1 MGLVSTDEGNPNS
14 GLSRMKLMKS
24 RFPRKVL
31 IAGPSGQDS
40 FADNIAVTLQ
50 AMGVEVVLENPARTR
65 YYHSRLSAIA
75 NEFLYKARRHH
86 IRLDEHWLIE
96 AAKKN
101 RPELF
106 LAPTQIIAEETLWA
120 MKRAGVRACVAW
132 WGDSPANMQRMGLL
146 TDQWDLIFIKDRDCV
161 QKFRRIGLNAYLL
174 HEAMNPL
181 WHKPMAQQAN
191 EDVVVAGNFYE
202 YRQVLVRRLLAK
214 GVSVQLYGGRLPR
227 WVHPEIKRLHTG
239 RYIVREE
246 KSKVF
251 GEGLACLNST
261 QIIEGNSLNCRAF
274 EIAGAGGLHLMEY
287 RPIISDCFEPGKEVL
302 TFDSLDELFAHIER
316 AKRFPNEMKLIREA
330 AVKRALAEHTYRHRL
345 ERIFAMASE
354 L

>member
-1 MGLVSTDEGNPNS
+1 
-14 GLSRMKLMKS
+14 MKAWI
-24 RFPRKVL
+24 PRKVL
-31 IAGPSGQDS
+31 IAGPSGEDTFS
-40 FADNIAVTLQ
+40 DNIAATLQ
-50 AMGVEVVLENPARTR
+50 ALGIETIVEGRNRTQK
-65 YYHSRLSAIA
+65 YHSRLRRAS
-75 NEFLYKARRHH
+75 NELLYKLRRNHV
-86 IRLDEHWLIE
+86 RSDERWLVRM
-96 AAKKN
+96 AKEQK
-101 RPELF
+101 PDLF
-106 LAPTQIIAEETLWA
+106 LAPTQVISEETLWEL
-120 MKRAGVRACVAW
+120 KKAGVQACVAW
-132 WGDSPANMQRMGLL
+132 WGDPPANMKRMGLL
-146 TDQWDLIFIKDRDCV
+146 TGQWDLIFIKDPDCV
-161 QKFRRIGLNAYLL
+161 QKFRRIGLNAHLL

-181 WHKPMAQQAN
+181 WHKPMAQQTN

-214 GVSVQLYGGRLPR
+214 GVGVQLYGGRLPR

-274 EIAGAGGLHLMEY
+274 EIAGAGGLQLMEY

-302 TFDSLDELFAHIER
+302 TFDSMDELFAHIER
-316 AKRFPNEMKLIREA
+316 AKHFPNEMKLIREA
-330 AVKRALAEHTYRHRL
+330 GAKRALAEHTYRHRL
-345 ERIFAMASE
+345 EAIFKRVGE

>member
-1 MGLVSTDEGNPNS
+1 MMP
-14 GLSRMKLMKS
+14 RIPKS
-24 RFPRKVL
+24 VL
-31 IAGPSGQDS
+31 LAGPCSDDS
-40 FADNIAVTLQ
+40 FAENLAFALG
-50 AMGVEVVLENPARTR
+50 AMGVTVISDPSLTQGRYTSRWRRAIIEANLRLRRDYSPPLER
-65 YYHSRLSAIA
+65 
-75 NEFLYKARRHH
+75 
-86 IRLDEHWLIE
+86 WLIK
-96 AAKKN
+96 AAQTS

-106 LAPTQIIAEETLWA
+106 IAPTQVVSEGALCEI
-120 MKRAGVRACVAW
+120 KKAGVRACVAW
-132 WGDSPANMQRMGLL
+132 WGDPPANMKRMGLL

-302 TFDSLDELFAHIER
+302 TFDSMDELFAHIER

-330 AVKRALAEHTYRHRL
+330 GARRALAEHTYRHRL
-345 ERIFAMASE
+345 ERIFEMVNE